1 MDNAQEPPHP
11 APNGETSIFKRFLE
25 LLGFARSLES
35 TAELDQEIQEL
46 IDDGEEQG
54 LISHQEGQM
63 IHSILEFRGTVA
75 KEIMTPGAEMVTVAA
90 DTPYE
95 ELIRLSI
102 DKGFSRIPVYEEI
115 PDNIIGI
122 LYAKDLLRFVYS
134 TYKPLA
140 RDLAKPAYFALENQ
154 RIVHLLRDFQAK
166 KVHLAIITDEFGSV
180 RGLASL
186 EDVLEEI
193 VGEINDESDHP
204 ETGWLVA
211 SENTIVADAKIDLEE
226 VEEYFKTTLPEGPYE
241 SVGGLIIHQ
250 LGHLPEIKETVRVGN
265 LYFQV
270 LTATQRRVI
279 KVKISTEPRG

>member
-1 MDNAQEPPHP
+1 MDQPPSTNA
-11 APNGETSIFKRFLE
+11 NGEPSLFKRFLG
-25 LLGFARSLES
+25 LLGLDRAIDS
-35 TAELDQEIQEL
+35 TEELDQEIQEL

-54 LISHQEGQM
+54 LISHQEGRM

-75 KEIMTPGAEMVTVAA
+75 KEIMTPGAEMVTVGA

-95 ELIRLSI
+95 GLIDLCNEH
-102 DKGFSRIPVYEEI
+102 GFSRIPIYENT

-122 LYAKDLLRFVYS
+122 LYAKELLRYVNS
-134 TYKPLA
+134 PEKPRA

-193 VGEINDESDHP
+193 VGEINDETDQP
-204 ETGWLVA
+204 ETGWLVVN
-211 SENTIVADAKIDLEE
+211 EQTIVTDAKVDLEE
-226 VEEYFKTTLPEGPYE
+226 VEEFFKTTLPEGPYE

-250 LGHLPEIKETVRVGN
+250 LGHLPAPKETVKVGN
-265 LYFQV
+265 LNFQV
-270 LTATQRRVI
+270 LAATQRRVL
-279 KVKISTEPRG
+279 KVKISSPPQG

>member
-1 MDNAQEPPHP
+1 MEPDPP
-11 APNGETSIFKRFLE
+11 QPSSNGEPSIFKRFLE
-25 LLGFARSLES
+25 LLGFARSIDSAEELE
-35 TAELDQEIQEL
+35 QEIQEL

-122 LYAKDLLRFVYS
+122 LYAKDLLRYVYS
-134 TYKPLA
+134 TDKPLA

-193 VGEINDESDHP
+193 VGEINDESDQP

-250 LGHLPEIKETVRVGN
+250 LGHLPEVKETIRVGN

-270 LTATQRRVI
+270 LTATQRRII
-279 KVKISTEPRG
+279 KVKISTEPLG

>member
-1 MDNAQEPPHP
+1 
-11 APNGETSIFKRFLE
+11 
-25 LLGFARSLES
+25 
-35 TAELDQEIQEL
+35 DQEIQEL

-54 LISHQEGQM
+54 LISHQEGRM

-75 KEIMTPGAEMVTVAA
+75 REIMTPGAEMVTVAA
-90 DTPYE
+90 DTPYD
-95 ELIRLSI
+95 ELIELCI
-102 DKGFSRIPVYEEI
+102 NHGFSRIPIYEDI

-122 LYAKDLLRFVYS
+122 LYAKDLLRYVHS
-134 TYKPLA
+134 QEKPRA
-140 RDLAKPAYFALENQ
+140 RELAKPAYFALENQ
-154 RIVHLLRDFQAK
+154 RIIHLLRDFQAK

-193 VGEINDESDHP
+193 VGEINDESDQP
-204 ETGWLVA
+204 ETGWMVA
-211 SENTIVADAKIDLEE
+211 NDQTIVTDAKINLEE
-226 VEEYFKTTLPEGPYE
+226 VEEFFKTTLPEGPYE

-250 LGHLPEIKETVRVGN
+250 LGHLPAAKETLRIGS

-279 KVKISTEPRG
+279 KVKISATPLG